1 VKNGRFSTETFLK
14 LRERAEQLLKE
25 KGIKHKEIEADQ
37 ILHLAHELEMYQV
50 ELELQNEE
58 LRSAKA
64 ELETLL
70 HELFDL
76 YESAPV
82 PYVTLD
88 EKGFIQRVNKAA
100 SRFFLANREIQHGDV
115 FLAWIHP
122 EDIPIYASLL
132 QVLAMRQKPNP
143 VELRVKG
150 AGNKTLYAHVE
161 ASARIDEKT
170 KKRNWCLAF
179 VDITPRKNAEQKL
192 ELLTLELEQRI
203 RERTEELNRRNEQLA
218 RLSSQL
224 TLAEQL
230 ERRRIAEVLHDHVQQ
245 LMVGA
250 KMGQELMIPGLSQ
263 NLKPEAAHVL
273 DLINRSI
280 RDLRS
285 LGTELSPPVLHS
297 GNLVAI
303 LEWLARS
310 MRENF
315 EFNVSL
321 ESKIDRV
328 PDRKDINVLLF
339 KSVRELLFNAIKHA
353 GVKSAVL
360 KMEQTN
366 GELRITVSDRGVGF
380 DPEQILA
387 ENDHDQ
393 KFGLISIRERL
404 LHMGGRFEVE
414 SAPGSGS
421 IFSLLIPLEE
431 DEAEEAAQPNANGG
445 AREEHARVQP
455 AGKESAE
462 KIRVML
468 VDDHPIISDGLAKIL
483 GPQSDIELVGQAFNG
498 EEAVELARE
507 TVPDVILMDINMPR
521 MNGLE
526 ATRIIHSE
534 FPHIRIIGL
543 SAYNEHELAGAMMAA
558 GASAFQSKTDTK
570 DLLLAAIRGESES

>member
-1 VKNGRFSTETFLK
+1 MKNGRFSTETFLK